1 MKYQKI
7 MRRMMGCAAA
17 ILALTAC
24 SESEDLLSA
33 FHSDPN
39 AVRITAQ
46 VGKASADGFTRSYP
60 LGDAEKQKE
69 FKENDMIS
77 VQADGQDAVTYQLNN
92 NEWQP
97 QDGKFLKWESD
108 EMNFTAYYPATFNGT
123 IKQPMKYD
131 SEDDLAAADF
141 MSFSGSQTN
150 TDKSNKL
157 SLTMKRE
164 MARVV
169 VEIAGFNDQ
178 YAGATIDNVNSL
190 SICGVKAF
198 KHSDNK
204 FYALIKPCA
213 VQSSATFISLDV
225 ADGASKTTE
234 TLTGIPALEA
244 GKSYTYHLTVGK
256 SKVTIG
262 DVTVA
267 DWLTGAIL
275 KGTTDVKDKTPY
287 VTFSAP
293 AEQTFK
299 MVCYGG
305 YTISKLEY
313 SVNFG
318 DWKEVKD
325 GEGVTFGGKNGG
337 LRLRGKNVKGTA
349 EDLIKYSTITFAYD
363 EKNADNPNN
372 VKVACTGDIRTLL
385 DYSNY
390 KNVNTSQACFAN
402 LFYHCWVLTSA
413 PDLPATELAF
423 SCYAYMFYWC
433 PYLQNAPELP
443 TTKLNTQ
450 CYQNMFWG
458 CTRLK
463 KAPKLPAT
471 KLAFGC
477 YNGMFMYCFWLQE
490 APELP
495 ATTLA
500 EQCYMDMFTYCYL
513 TKAPK
518 LPATELQPRCYT
530 AMFSNCVKLK
540 EAPELLATK
549 LAKLCYTSMFA
560 GCTELTKAPKLAP
573 AETLAESCYSLMF
586 DGCTKLTEGPELKV
600 TATTLAKDCYGYMFN
615 GCSKLASVSMLVP
628 STAIESTKDCVAGW
642 LQNAGTSATS
652 RTLKVMDAAAYT
664 ALESYLPD
672 IWKKDAAGT
681 TVKNK
686 DNGKIE

>member
-60 LGDAEKQKE
+60 LGDGEKQKE

-77 VQADGQDAVTYQLNN
+77 VQADGQDAVTYKLVGS
-92 NEWQP
+92 EWQP
-97 QDGKFLKWESD
+97 QDSKFLKWESD
-108 EMNFTAYYPATFNGT
+108 EMTFTAYYPATFDGT
-123 IKQPMKYD
+123 INQPTEYTNIE
-131 SEDDLAAADF
+131 SLAAADF
-141 MSFSGSQTN
+141 MSFRGSQTN

-190 SICGVKAF
+190 SVCGVKAY
-198 KHSDNK
+198 KHNDNK

-213 VQSSATFISLDV
+213 AQSSETFISLDV
-225 ADGASKTTE
+225 AEGESKTTE
-234 TLTGIPALEA
+234 TLTGIPELAP

-256 SKVTIG
+256 NKVTIG

-349 EDLIKYSTITFAYD
+349 DPNDTRIYSTITFAYD
-363 EKNADNPNN
+363 EKDENNPNN

-402 LFYHCWVLTSA
+402 LFNHCWVLTSA

-423 SCYAYMFYWC
+423 SCYANMFYWC

-443 TTKLNTQ
+443 ATKLNTQ

-458 CTRLK
+458 CTRLT

-471 KLAFGC
+471 KLAHGC
-477 YNGMFMYCFWLQE
+477 YHGMFMYCFWLQE

-500 EQCYMDMFTYCYL
+500 EQCYMDMFAYCYF

-518 LPATELQPRCYT
+518 LPATELASRCYNG
-530 AMFSNCVKLK
+530 MFKYCINLT
-540 EAPELLATK
+540 EAPNLPATK
-549 LAKLCYTSMFA
+549 LGDFSYGTMFEGCKKLSTVTMLTPSDKISKATNCY
-560 GCTELTKAPKLAP
+560 
-573 AETLAESCYSLMF
+573 Y
-586 DGCTKLTEGPELKV
+586 
-600 TATTLAKDCYGYMFN
+600 N
-615 GCSKLASVSMLVP
+615 
-628 STAIESTKDCVAGW
+628 W
-642 LQNAGTSATS
+642 LLNAGTSATS
-652 RTLKVMDAAAYT
+652 RTLKVMDADAYT
-664 ALESYLPD
+664 ALEGNGDLPD

-681 TVKNK
+681 TVLNK
-686 DNGKIE
+686 DNGEINIE